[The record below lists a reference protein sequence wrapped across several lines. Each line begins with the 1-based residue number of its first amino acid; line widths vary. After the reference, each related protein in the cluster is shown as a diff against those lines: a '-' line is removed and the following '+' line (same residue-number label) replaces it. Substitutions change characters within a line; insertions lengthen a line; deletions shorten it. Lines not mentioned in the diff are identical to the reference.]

1 MLLFVIS
8 LLVGSPDPTPAELL
22 EKVHARY
29 RDTKDLSALFTQTVS
44 LRYQKKGQTVTGAV
58 KVKTGN
64 KFRLESDRQTI
75 VTNGTT
81 TWLYDPST
89 KQVLK
94 SPFKKGSK
102 QMTPDKFLLG
112 LPKELNPKSAE
123 RSGDRMV
130 LTVEPSAGSALAAMI
145 VQARLWVDAATGNFD
160 KIEYSDKN
168 GTTYSTVLTDVKI
181 NAGITD
187 TVFEFTVTPEMR
199 VVDMSAGHPAP

>member
-1 MLLFVIS
+1 MILLLIS
-8 LLVGSPDPTPAELL
+8 LLTGSPDPTPAELL
-22 EKVHARY
+22 EKVHACY
-29 RDTKDLSALFTQTVS
+29 RETKDLSALFTQTVT

-58 KVKTGN
+58 KVRTGN

-81 TWLYDPST
+81 TWMYDPST

-94 SPFKKGSK
+94 SPFKKGGK

-112 LPKELNPKSAE
+112 LPKELNPKSVE

-130 LTVEPSAGSALAAMI
+130 LTVEPAAGSALATMI
-145 VQARLWVDAATGNFD
+145 VQARLWTDPSTGSFD

-168 GTTYSTVLTDVKI
+168 GTVYSTVLTDVKI
-181 NAGITD
+181 NAGIPD
-187 TVFEFTVTPEMR
+187 SAFEFMVTPEMR